1 MKIIKKKTN
10 QLSKNEINKIIKIKM
25 KFWRYSLQNHHKWF
39 KNKIKSNDIHFFIV
53 TNSIK
58 IYCCLRLRSF
68 NYKKK
73 KINFYYLDTLCS
85 LKSHRYLVIN
95 FLSFVLKSTRNIF
108 TITLCSKEHLF
119 LYEFFGF
126 KKTKN
131 IKILNHNIKNYYFLL
146 NIPKNNV
153 NRKILTKNKIELK
166 I

>member
-1 MKIIKKKTN
+1 MT
-10 QLSKNEINKIIKIKM
+10 
-25 KFWRYSLQNHHKWF
+25 
-39 KNKIKSNDIHFFIV
+39 IKS
-53 TNSIK
+53 
-58 IYCCLRLRSF
+58 
-68 NYKKK
+68 
-73 KINFYYLDTLCS
+73 
-85 LKSHRYLVIN
+85 RYLVIN